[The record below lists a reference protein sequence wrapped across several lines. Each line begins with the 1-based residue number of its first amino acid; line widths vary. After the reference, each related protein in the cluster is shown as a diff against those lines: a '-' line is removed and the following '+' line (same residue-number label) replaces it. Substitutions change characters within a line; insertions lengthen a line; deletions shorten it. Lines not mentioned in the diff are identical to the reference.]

1 LKDDTMTT
9 ATETAVVATE
19 TKTYDRPYLPRG
31 QYFAMLREQGLLKPR
46 EPKAA
51 SEKSAKSSKKVS
63 KSAGADKA
71 ASRAAFAKRR
81 HFANRAKAAKDP
93 NAPVVEK
100 KKYDT
105 PYLTKGQWFKMMRE
119 TGQLAPRQPKTAP
132 VGETVVTETVVE
144 TAAA

>member
-1 LKDDTMTT
+1 MTT
-9 ATETAVVATE
+9 ATATAVVATQ

-31 QYFAMLREQGLLKPR
+31 QYLAMLREQGLLKPR
-46 EPKAA
+46 EPKAV
-51 SEKSAKSSKKVS
+51 SAKSATSKKAS
-63 KSAGADKA
+63 KTTVVDKA
-71 ASRAAFAKRR
+71 AERAAFAKRR

-100 KKYDT
+100 KVYDT
-105 PYLTKGQWFKMMRE
+105 PYVTRGQWFKMMRE

-132 VGETVVTETVVE
+132 VGETVVTETVIE

>member
-1 LKDDTMTT
+1 MTNRSFSVKQII
-9 ATETAVVATE
+9 AIKAKAKQKADPAE
-19 TKTYDRPYLPRG
+19 
-31 QYFAMLREQGLLKPR
+31 
-46 EPKAA
+46 KAA
-51 SEKSAKSSKKVS
+51 
-63 KSAGADKA
+63 KA

-100 KKYDT
+100 KVYDT
-105 PYLTKGQWFKMMRE
+105 PYVTRGQWFKMMRE

-132 VGETVVTETVVE
+132 VAETVVE